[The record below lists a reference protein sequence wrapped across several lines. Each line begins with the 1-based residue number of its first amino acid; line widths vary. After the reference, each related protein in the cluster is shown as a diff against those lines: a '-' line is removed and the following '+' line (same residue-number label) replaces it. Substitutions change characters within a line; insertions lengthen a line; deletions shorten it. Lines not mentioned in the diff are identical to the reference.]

1 MNKTDLKLYAIT
13 DRQWL
18 HKARLSEHVKLAIEG
33 GATMIHGSPLNKVII
48 YLLTE
53 LLTALKGNDSKCPH
67 WYGFKVA
74 FFLKHDI
81 FLRRC
86 VL

>member
-1 MNKTDLKLYAIT
+1 MKRKAIIFPYNAECASLV
-13 DRQWL
+13 RNREL
-18 HKARLSEHVKLAIEG
+18 LLNHEIVACV
-33 GATMIHGSPLNKVII
+33 SPLNKVVI
-48 YLLTE
+48 YLLAE
-53 LLTALKGNDSKCPH
+53 LFTALKGNDSKCPH

>member
-1 MNKTDLKLYAIT
+1 MLIF
-13 DRQWL
+13 
-18 HKARLSEHVKLAIEG
+18 SF
-33 GATMIHGSPLNKVII
+33 GSPLNKVVI
-48 YLLTE
+48 YLLAE
-53 LLTALKGNDSKCPH
+53 LFTALKGNDSKCPH

-86 VL
+86 VVIKVSSNECRHHIF